1 MKVSEKTTA
10 ETALPLLGTTAM
22 PLHGIRILDLTHVIA
37 GPFATMMLAHMGADV
52 VKVERPGI
60 GEQLRNVPAF
70 EGREGHPDYF
80 NAVNLSKRGVV
91 FDYKNP
97 VDRAAVRELAREAD
111 VLIENFS
118 PGTVDKLGIGWREMS
133 SINPRLV
140 YCSLSAYG
148 QTGPY
153 SGRSGMD
160 TIIQAI
166 TGTAYV
172 TGHADGPPV
181 MIGAPLADVISGML
195 AAYSVVSALHGVKE
209 GGCGRHIDLSM
220 QAAMLYALG
229 PRIAEYLQAG
239 KVTQRMGS
247 ENPLRVPSNIY
258 RAGDGRYAK
267 IHCSNDRRWAA
278 LCRIMDKPE
287 WIDDARFTTME
298 QRRTHR
304 ADVNAMVAARFAEKP
319 LDDWLPL
326 FIAHDFPM
334 APVND
339 YAQALSDPQVQHRD
353 QLVSLDHE
361 LDGPIRA
368 VGPPW
373 LIDGAKVPVTPPP
386 LLGQHTSEVLG
397 DWLGWDE
404 GRIKC
409 FTRERLCKK
418 ADKS

>member
-1 MKVSEKTTA
+1 
-10 ETALPLLGTTAM
+10 M

-52 VKVERPGI
+52 VKVERPGV

-70 EGREGHPDYF
+70 EGREGHADYY
-80 NAVNLSKRGVV
+80 NAVNLSKRGVA

-97 VDRAAVRELAREAD
+97 VDLAAVRELAREAD

-118 PGTVDKLGIGWREMS
+118 PGTVDKLGIGWRELS
-133 SINPRLV
+133 SINPDLV

-153 SGRSGMD
+153 AGRSGMD
-160 TIIQAI
+160 EIIQAI
-166 TGTAYV
+166 TGAAHV

-181 MIGAPLADVISGML
+181 MIGAPLADVISGIF
-195 AAYSVVSALHGVKE
+195 AAYSVVSALHGAKQD
-209 GGCGRHIDLSM
+209 GRGRHIDLSM

-229 PRIAEYLQAG
+229 PRMADYLQAG
-239 KVTQRMGS
+239 NVTQRIGS
-247 ENPLRVPSNIY
+247 ENPFRVPSNVY
-258 RAGDGRYAK
+258 RAGDGRYVK
-267 IHCSNDRRWAA
+267 VHCSNDARWAV
-278 LCRIMDKPE
+278 LCRILDKRE
-287 WIDDARFTTME
+287 WFDDPRLTTMA
-298 QRRTHR
+298 QRRDHR
-304 ADVNAMVAARFAEKP
+304 AEVDAMVAARLAEKP
-319 LDDWLPL
+319 LKDWLPL
-326 FIAHDFPM
+326 FIAHDFPI

-373 LIDGAKVPVTPPP
+373 LINGAKVPVTPPP
-386 LLGQHTSEVLG
+386 LLGQHTSEVLS
-397 DWLGWDE
+397 DWLGWDADRVE
-404 GRIKC
+404 R
-409 FTRERLCKK
+409 FERERLCRKR
-418 ADKS
+418 DKS